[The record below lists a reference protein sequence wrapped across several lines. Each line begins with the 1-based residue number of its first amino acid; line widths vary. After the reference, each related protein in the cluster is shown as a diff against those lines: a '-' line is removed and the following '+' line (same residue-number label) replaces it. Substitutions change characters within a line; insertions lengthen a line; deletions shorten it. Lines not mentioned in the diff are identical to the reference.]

1 MLKSVDIVGSSSVD
15 DVVIPTTLAC
25 LDPHTGE
32 KAIELWR
39 TDSTT
44 HSIKWWCQQLQN
56 FGNMPLPVRDSST
69 VLALLLTNIGIYGAS
84 LFRHHAARREARP
97 ISSPSAQLD
106 MINTVGLQ

>member
-15 DVVIPTTLAC
+15 DMVIPTTLAC

-32 KAIELWR
+32 KAIEIWR
-39 TDSTT
+39 TDPTF
-44 HSIKWWCQQLQN
+44 HSIKWWYQQLQN
-56 FGNMPLPVRDSST
+56 VENVLIPVRDSST
-69 VLALLLTNIGIYGAS
+69 VLARLLTNIDIYRAS